1 MIPLGDASR
10 RLRRWP
16 VVTVGLIAANAWV
29 FWLELEYGQRFVY
42 LHSAIPARIAAG
54 RGWGTILTAMF
65 LHAGWLHIIG
75 NMVFF
80 WAFGPAMEEAM
91 GRVRFLAFYL
101 VGGVAAMTAQ
111 VLAMPASRVPNL
123 GASGAIA
130 AVMGAFIV
138 TYPRDRIKTAIFF
151 LLFVRIAFVPASLL
165 IGVWFVLQ
173 LFSAGQVAGTV
184 QSGGVAYMAH
194 VGGFLFG
201 VVTGRLWRKRVVG
214 GVQ

>member
-80 WAFGPAMEEAM
+80 WAFGPAIEEAM
-91 GRVRFLAFYL
+91 GRFRFLAFYL

-165 IGVWFVLQ
+165 IGIWFVLQ

-201 VVTGRLWRKRVVG
+201 VVTGRLWRKRVVS

>member
-1 MIPLGDASR
+1 
-10 RLRRWP
+10 
-16 VVTVGLIAANAWV
+16 
-29 FWLELEYGQRFVY
+29 
-42 LHSAIPARIAAG
+42 
-54 RGWGTILTAMF
+54 MF

-151 LLFVRIAFVPASLL
+151 LFFVRIAFVPASLL

>member
-1 MIPLGDASR
+1 MGGMIPLGDASR

-16 VVTVGLIAANAWV
+16 VVTVGLIAANAWA
-29 FWLELEYGQRFVY
+29 FWLELEYGKRFVY
-42 LHSAIPARIAAG
+42 GHSVIPARIAAG
-54 RGWGTILTAMF
+54 HGWGTILTAMF

-80 WAFGPAMEEAM
+80 WAFGPEMEDAM

-101 VGGVAAMTAQ
+101 VGGVVAMTAQ
-111 VLAMPASRVPNL
+111 VLAMPTSRVPNL

-138 TYPRDRIKTAIFF
+138 IYPRDRIKTAIWL
-151 LLFVRIAFVPASLL
+151 LLFVRMTYIPAVLL
-165 IGVWFVLQ
+165 IGVWFVMQ
-173 LFSAGQVAGTV
+173 LFSAGQVAGHV
-184 QSGGVAYMAH
+184 QGGGVAYTAH

-201 VVTGRLWRKRVVG
+201 VVTGRLWKKN
-214 GVQ
+214 